1 MKIPRWQSERKA
13 GGGFFICGM
22 VTKILQFT
30 QTGDHRRRGR
40 VPEAKNTLAQH
51 KCESSSVDASGGPNK
66 NNPNLFP
73 IGDGFGLFVFFGK
86 FNAGVRGR

>member
-1 MKIPRWQSERKA
+1 MKTPRWQSERKA

-40 VPEAKNTLAQH
+40 VQKAKNTLAQH
-51 KCESSSVDASGGPNK
+51 KCESSSVDASGGPK
-66 NNPNLFP
+66 APQTNLFVC
-73 IGDGFGLFVFFGK
+73 GAFLFAHSV
-86 FNAGVRGR
+86 VRK

>member
-1 MKIPRWQSERKA
+1 MITIMQCVRKSTA
-13 GGGFFICGM
+13 
-22 VTKILQFT
+22 
-30 QTGDHRRRGR
+30 R
-40 VPEAKNTLAQH
+40 PAKNAVERH

-86 FNAGVRGR
+86 LNMGVRGR

>member
-1 MKIPRWQSERKA
+1 MESVEVVHESADPNPCGARGHA
-13 GGGFFICGM
+13 GNAAGSTVRICA
-22 VTKILQFT
+22 VALVQ
-30 QTGDHRRRGR
+30 
-40 VPEAKNTLAQH
+40 P
-51 KCESSSVDASGGPNK
+51 GPNK